1 MNTLVPAAITDIA
14 SRLASSAIKKYWQ
27 PPDAEVI
34 LETLSRLLLR
44 VHIIIEE
51 AEGKR
56 LANEGMLLQLQMLIE
71 GMYRGNYLLDRFKY
85 PALQEDTKEVSYVS
99 LSSKFNPAK
108 RLCFSSHRKPLFSSS
123 LKELQGIIATIEK
136 GISDMTEFVVFLRNY
151 RVVHDQPRYTYSVLE
166 NCIFGR
172 QIEQEQVLSFLLQTD
187 HLGDEDLA
195 VLPIIGPRK
204 CGKSTLVEHAC
215 RDHRVR
221 NHYSSILFFRENNLK
236 DVNMSNL
243 REYAVVKHQNYSSSK
258 RLLIIIELACDICE
272 QTWVS
277 LKSLMSCSAPGTKII
292 ITSRSNEIESL
303 GTTAA
308 LRLDLLH
315 PEAYWYLFKTLAFG
329 SRDTDEHPR
338 LASIAME
345 IAAEYRGSFLA
356 AYIIAGLLRDNFS
369 ALFWCS
375 ALKHL
380 RAYVRSQLRLLGDHP
395 NNLLRKDQ
403 SVHCLRFAEASYPL
417 WMSNYYETD
426 SCPDRAPNISDIMLG
441 GDTPRGRFEVLG
453 WKSRMAPYYS
463 YMICCTTEAP
473 GHAVCRKHS

>member
-85 PALQEDTKEVSYVS
+85 PALQEDTKE
-99 LSSKFNPAK
+99 
-108 RLCFSSHRKPLFSSS
+108 
-123 LKELQGIIATIEK
+123 
-136 GISDMTEFVVFLRNY
+136 
-151 RVVHDQPRYTYSVLE
+151 
-166 NCIFGR
+166 
-172 QIEQEQVLSFLLQTD
+172 EQVLSFLLQTD